1 MEPITELM
9 RLIDVDDEYAED
21 LPCPTLPWWAEDYL
35 AEQRAFWR
43 LLRGGGALTEED
55 QSPAQW

>member
-1 MEPITELM
+1 M